1 MWKHWRRHRKTM
13 PFNGIKNKK
22 HPQTYSINQTKCALH
37 PFNNKNGI
45 RISRKGRW
53 KEKNLKP
60 LPCGHN
66 FTKMI
71 SIHDDLRGMIIIIY
85 VYNRIYTARPSL
97 IFSSTYN
104 QHAGFYGDDT
114 VRLDLALESFF
125 TCLHHSVSL
134 DGPFFLDVFAKIVA
148 HSKNYTVSFRR
159 SGLGKP
165 LILSY

>member
-1 MWKHWRRHRKTM
+1 M

-53 KEKNLKP
+53 KERNLKT

-71 SIHDDLRGMIIIIY
+71 SIHDDLRGMK
-85 VYNRIYTARPSL
+85 TD
-97 IFSSTYN
+97 FSIAVPMSRMPG
-104 QHAGFYGDDT
+104 AGVPAAG
-114 VRLDLALESFF
+114 R
-125 TCLHHSVSL
+125 
-134 DGPFFLDVFAKIVA
+134 
-148 HSKNYTVSFRR
+148 
-159 SGLGKP
+159 
-165 LILSY
+165 